1 MREAP
6 MRLQRKKALTA
17 VAVLT
22 VFAVSAVPLFADEAG
37 RTCGQTST
45 SSAEFYLTRLSTR
58 SRRARTVA
66 GGIGAA
72 LGTVCLAAGAAE
84 LNDGDE
90 GGWLCLEDA
99 FAAMAVAMGG
109 AVLAASALYVIIP
122 SSTERAYKRIRRIT
136 DPAEKEAACADAL
149 ARLARKGRTK
159 RMIGGALFGAA
170 GIIYALSSG
179 SFDDQSAYLAS
190 AGLTAGI
197 SAYFLLV
204 KSRAERANRA
214 YLKQSQVKP
223 IPDLILGFGPRGS
236 FRAGLSLNF

>member
-1 MREAP
+1 MRRQQ
-6 MRLQRKKALTA
+6 MKALTA
-17 VAVLT
+17 VAVLAG
-22 VFAVSAVPLFADEAG
+22 FAVSATPLLAGEDEAD
-37 RTCGQTST
+37 RTCIQAST
-45 SSAEFYLTRLSTR
+45 SSAEFYLARVST
-58 SRRARTVA
+58 SSKKARTVA

-109 AVLAASALYVIIP
+109 TVLAVSVLYVTIP

-136 DPAEKEAACADAL
+136 DPAEREAACANAL

-159 RMIGGALFGAA
+159 RMIGGALLGAA
-170 GIIYALSSG
+170 GIVYALSSG
-179 SFDDQSAYLAS
+179 SFDDESAYLAS
-190 AGLTAGI
+190 AGLTLGI
-197 SAYFLLV
+197 SAYFFLV

-214 YLKQSQVKP
+214 FLRQTRVNP
-223 IPDLILGFGPRGS
+223 VPDLILGFGPRGS
-236 FRAGLSLNF
+236 FRAGLSLDF